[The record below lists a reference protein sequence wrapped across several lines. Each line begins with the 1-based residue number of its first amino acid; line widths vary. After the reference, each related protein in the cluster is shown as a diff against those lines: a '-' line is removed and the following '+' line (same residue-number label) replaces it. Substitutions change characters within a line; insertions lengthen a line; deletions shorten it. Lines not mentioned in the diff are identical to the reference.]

1 MKRNWIALILAPTL
15 AVALTACSDGK
26 TGTGTGTGTPSQT
39 RSGIYGGV
47 TGRAGYST
55 TAPYDGY
62 SATRRT
68 AYDYLNDGR
77 YAADGNGMV
86 NGRWNTATRD
96 LTQGARDLVRG
107 AGNAVG
113 DVGAGVE
120 NATGA
125 VLNRR

>member
-1 MKRNWIALILAPTL
+1 MKRTWIALTIAPVL
-15 AVALTACSDGK
+15 AVALTSCSRY
-26 TGTGTGTGTPSQT
+26 GTGTTTGSANKTN
-39 RSGIYGGV
+39 SGLYGGT

-62 SATRRT
+62 TATRRT

-77 YAADGNGMV
+77 YAANGNGQVSGRV
-86 NGRWNTATRD
+86 NAAGRD

-113 DVGAGVE
+113 DVGAGVR
-120 NATGA
+120 NATND
-125 VLNRR
+125 VLNR